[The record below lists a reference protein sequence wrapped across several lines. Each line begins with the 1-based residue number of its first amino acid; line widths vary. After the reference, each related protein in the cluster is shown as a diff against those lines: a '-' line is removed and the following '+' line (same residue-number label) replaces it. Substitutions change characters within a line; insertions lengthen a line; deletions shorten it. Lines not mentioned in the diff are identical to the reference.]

1 MNFVYLKGIIK
12 NIRYSHTINDT
23 TFNRADLIVRREDGR
38 EDLLFIK
45 FKSFSGMYE
54 LKENKEIELI
64 GNLRSYSSQVMG
76 KNKVE
81 IYVFSYLDI
90 IEDTYESCNK
100 VKIDGRI
107 CKKDGIRTVPSG
119 KHYIHF
125 TVANNI
131 LTDDKQKINSYIPC
145 VAWGKTAK
153 EIESNYNVG
162 DNVYIEGQLQSREY
176 KKKTSDDLEIRM
188 AHELTICEI
197 KKI

>member
-107 CKKDGIRTVPSG
+107 CKKDSIRTTSSG

-162 DNVYIEGQLQSREY
+162 DTIYIEGQLQSREY
-176 KKKTSDDLEIRM
+176 KKKTSNDLEIRM
-188 AHELTICEI
+188 AHELTTCEI